1 MSDIQLVIFDWVG
14 TVIDFGACAPSSALR
29 KAFAAKGIDAM
40 AAEIHTPMG
49 LSTVDHIRGMLK
61 GERLAQ
67 LWHAVYG
74 RAWAE
79 ADVEEIDRI
88 VVLLQ
93 IEAAKKCRTL
103 VPGVLECVAHL
114 RSLGIKIG
122 ATTDYSREVADVCC
136 AAGRE
141 QGFVPDF
148 TICADDVPAGRPAP
162 WMIYRVMEAL
172 NVYPPTTVVKIG
184 DTRIDI
190 EDGVNAAAWSVG
202 VTDSSSEMGLS
213 PEEFGALPEAEREQR
228 REAIRETFF
237 AAGADGAMDTLADLP
252 ELIVELN
259 KILAETEE

>member
-14 TVIDFGACAPSSALR
+14 TVIDFGACAPAEAYM
-29 KAFAAKGIDAM
+29 KAFLAKGIDVSPAGIRAM
-40 AAEIHTPMG
+40 MG
-49 LSTVDHIRGMLK
+49 INTKDQIRELLK
-61 GERLAQ
+61 GEN
-67 LWHAVYG
+67 
-74 RAWAE
+74 E
-79 ADVEEIDRI
+79 VEEMFRT
-88 VVLLQ
+88 VLPLQ
-93 IEAAKKCRTL
+93 VEAAKACCTL

-122 ATTDYSREVADVCC
+122 ATTEYSRAVAEVCY
-136 AAGRE
+136 AAARE

-148 TICADDVPAGRPAP
+148 TVCADDVPAGRPAP

-213 PEEFGALPEAEREQR
+213 PKEFAALPEADREQR

>member
-14 TVIDFGACAPSSALR
+14 TVIDFGACAPADAYL
-29 KAFAAKGIDAM
+29 KAFHAKGVEALPN
-40 AAEIHTPMG
+40 EIHTPMG
-49 LSTVDHIRGMLK
+49 LNTKDHIREMLK
-61 GERLAQ
+61 GVRLGQ
-67 LWHAVYG
+67 QWHAVYG
-74 RAWAE
+74 RNWAE
-79 ADVEEIDRI
+79 ADVEEINRI
-88 VVLLQ
+88 VVPLQ
-93 IEAAKKCRTL
+93 IEAAGTCRTL
-103 VPGVLECVAHL
+103 IPGVLECVAHL
-114 RSLGIKIG
+114 RKLGIQIG
-122 ATTDYSREVADVCC
+122 ATTDYSREVAEVCY

-202 VTDSSSEMGLS
+202 ITDSSSEMGLS
-213 PEEFGALPEAEREQR
+213 PKEFAALSEEDREQR

>member
-14 TVIDFGACAPSSALR
+14 TVIDFGSCAPAEAYR
-29 KAFAAKGIDAM
+29 KAFLAKGIDM
-40 AAEIHTPMG
+40 SPAEIRASMG
-49 LSTVDHIRGMLK
+49 MNTKDHIRELLK
-61 GERLAQ
+61 SET
-67 LWHAVYG
+67 
-74 RAWAE
+74 
-79 ADVEEIDRI
+79 DVEEMFRA
-88 VVLLQ
+88 VLPLQ
-93 IEAAKKCRTL
+93 IEAAKACGTL

-122 ATTDYSREVADVCC
+122 ATTDYSRKVAEVCY

-148 TICADDVPAGRPAP
+148 TVCANDAPAGRPAP

-190 EDGVNAAAWSVG
+190 EDGVNAAAWSIG

-213 PEEFGALPEAEREQR
+213 PQEFAALAEADRESR
-228 REAIRETFF
+228 REAIREIFF

>member
-14 TVIDFGACAPSSALR
+14 TVIDFGSCAPTEAYR
-29 KAFAAKGIDAM
+29 KAFSAKGIEVSPD
-40 AAEIHTPMG
+40 EIRMSIG
-49 LSTVDHIRGMLK
+49 LNTKDHIRQLLK
-61 GERLAQ
+61 S
-67 LWHAVYG
+67 
-74 RAWAE
+74 E
-79 ADVEEIDRI
+79 ADVEDFFRG
-88 VVLLQ
+88 VLPLQ
-93 IEAAKKCRTL
+93 VEAAKACGTL

-122 ATTDYSREVADVCC
+122 ATTEYSREVAEVCYS
-136 AAGRE
+136 AGRE

-148 TICADDVPAGRPAP
+148 TVCADDVPAGRPAP

-213 PEEFGALPEAEREQR
+213 PKDFAALPEAEREQR
-228 REAIRETFF
+228 REAIREIFF
-237 AAGADGAMDTLADLP
+237 AAGADGAMDTLDDLP

>member
-14 TVIDFGACAPSSALR
+14 TVIDFGACAPANALR
-29 KAFAAKGIDAM
+29 KAFLAKGIEVSP
-40 AAEIHTPMG
+40 AEIRTLMG
-49 LSTVDHIRGMLK
+49 MNTKDHIRELLK
-61 GERLAQ
+61 SET
-67 LWHAVYG
+67 
-74 RAWAE
+74 
-79 ADVEEIDRI
+79 DVEEMFRA
-88 VVLLQ
+88 VLPLQ
-93 IEAAKKCRTL
+93 VEAVKACRTL

-122 ATTDYSREVADVCC
+122 ATTEYSREVAEVCY

-148 TICADDVPAGRPAP
+148 TVCADDVPAGRPAP

-213 PEEFGALPEAEREQR
+213 PKDFAALPETDREQR

>member
-1 MSDIQLVIFDWVG
+1 VSDIQLVIFDWAG
-14 TVIDFGACAPSSALR
+14 TVIDFGSCAPTGAFL
-29 KAFAAKGIDAM
+29 KAFALKGIEPTV
-40 AAEIHTPMG
+40 AEVRAPMG
-49 LSTVDHIRGMLK
+49 LHKKDHIREMLK
-61 GERLAQ
+61 GERLRQ
-67 LWHAVYG
+67 QWRTVVG
-74 RAWAE
+74 RDWAE
-79 ADVEEIDRI
+79 ADVEEIYRI
-88 VVLLQ
+88 VTPMQV
-93 IEAAKKCRTL
+93 EAAKACSTL

-122 ATTDYSREVADVCC
+122 ASTGYFREAAEVCY

-213 PEEFGALPEAEREQR
+213 PKEFAALSEADREQR
-228 REAIRETFF
+228 REAIRDIFF

>member
-1 MSDIQLVIFDWVG
+1 MSDIQLVVFDWVG
-14 TVIDFGACAPSSALR
+14 TVIDFGACAPAEAYR
-29 KAFAAKGIDAM
+29 KAFLAKGIDVSP
-40 AAEIHTPMG
+40 AEIRAGMG
-49 LSTVDHIRGMLK
+49 MNTKDHIRELLK
-61 GERLAQ
+61 GETN
-67 LWHAVYG
+67 
-74 RAWAE
+74 
-79 ADVEEIDRI
+79 VEEMFRA
-88 VVLLQ
+88 VLPLQ
-93 IEAAKKCRTL
+93 VEAAKACGTL

-122 ATTDYSREVADVCC
+122 ATTDYSRAVAEVCY

-148 TICADDVPAGRPAP
+148 TVCADDVPAGRPAP
-162 WMIYRVMEAL
+162 WLIYRVMEAL

-202 VTDSSSEMGLS
+202 ITDSSSEMGLS
-213 PEEFGALPEAEREQR
+213 PKEFAALPEAEREQR
-228 REAIRETFF
+228 REAIREIFF

>member
-29 KAFAAKGIDAM
+29 KAFVAKGIEALPN
-40 AAEIHTPMG
+40 EIRTPMG
-49 LSTVDHIRGMLK
+49 LCTKDHIREMLK
-61 GERLAQ
+61 GERLGQ
-67 LWHAVYG
+67 QWHAVYG
-74 RAWAE
+74 RDWAA
-79 ADVEEIDRI
+79 ADVEDIYRI
-88 VVLLQ
+88 VVPLQ
-93 IEAAKKCRTL
+93 IEAAGTCRTL
-103 VPGVLECVAHL
+103 IPGVLECVAHL
-114 RSLGIKIG
+114 RKLGIQIG
-122 ATTDYSREVADVCC
+122 ATTDYSREVAEVCY

-162 WMIYRVMEAL
+162 WMIYRVMEAR

-184 DTRIDI
+184 DTRIDV

-202 VTDSSSEMGLS
+202 ITDSSSEMGLS
-213 PEEFGALPEAEREQR
+213 PEEFAAVPEAERELR